1 MAATIL
7 LVDDSPTILNLL
19 RLTLRQAGYKV
30 AAAGDGLEALEML
43 EVMKVDLIITDV
55 NMPRMDGL
63 TLIARLRDKAA
74 TCNLPIIVLSTQHSL
89 RDHKMGKDA
98 GADMYLDK
106 PVTPQELI
114 ENIEQLLAMRND
126 PSVKRKNLKVVE

>member
-1 MAATIL
+1 MASTIL

-19 RLTLRQAGYKV
+19 RLTLRQAGYIV
-30 AAAGDGLEALEML
+30 ATASDGQEALEML
-43 EVMKVDLIITDV
+43 KATQVDLVITDV

-63 TLIARLRDKAA
+63 TLISHLRENEA
-74 TCNLPIIVLSTQHSL
+74 TRNLPVIVLSTQHSL

-106 PVTPQELI
+106 PVASQELV
-114 ENIEQLLAMRND
+114 ETVDQLLALKND
-126 PSVKRKNLKVVE
+126 PAEKRKNLKLVD